1 MPAFLRR
8 LAKNFLLRRLLAMF
22 ATIFLVVTLT
32 FFMVRLMPGNP
43 IEVYINQQMS
53 LTGISYQEA
62 QNQAAA
68 LYNIDLTSPI
78 WVQWVDY
85 MKKMSVGDFGYSF
98 SSPGT
103 PVIKMIVDYLPWTI
117 FSVGISIFI
126 SFILG
131 IFMGMYIAYKRG
143 GWMDHILS
151 SFASITSSVPNYLV
165 GILLLIFFGVQLRII
180 PFSVMRGTAPAGVE
194 PGFSLEYLWGIFAHA
209 ILPMLTYI
217 ISTIGGWIL
226 TMKNTTMTTMGEDYV
241 LVAKARGL
249 KESRII
255 VHYVG
260 RNAILP
266 LFTTLVMQVGL
277 LIGGSPLI
285 ETIFVY
291 KGIGYAL
298 SNSLAQRDY
307 PVMQAIFL
315 CITISV
321 IFANFAADLLYSKL
335 DPRIKSNVTE

>member
-1 MPAFLRR
+1 MDLIRK
-8 LAKNFLLRRLLAMF
+8 LSKNYLLRKLLGMF
-22 ATIFLVVTLT
+22 ATIWLVVTLT

-62 QNQAAA
+62 RNQAAS
-68 LYNIDLTSPI
+68 LYNIDLDSPL
-78 WVQWVDY
+78 WVQWIDY
-85 MKKMSVGDFGYSF
+85 MKKMAVGDFGYSF

-103 PVIKMIVDYLPWTI
+103 PVFKMIVDYLPWTL
-117 FSVGISIFI
+117 FSVGTAIII
-126 SFILG
+126 SFAIGIL
-131 IFMGMYIAYKRG
+131 MGMYIAYKRG
-143 GWMDHILS
+143 GWLDNLIS
-151 SFASITSSVPNYLV
+151 SFASITSAVPNYLV
-165 GILLLIFFGVQLRII
+165 GILLLILFGVQLRII
-180 PFSVMRGTAPAGVE
+180 PFSVMRGTAPAGVA
-194 PGFSLEYLWGIFAHA
+194 PGFNIEYLWGIFTHA
-209 ILPMLTYI
+209 IMPMLTYI

-226 TMKNTTMTTMGEDYV
+226 TMKNTTLGTLGEDYV
-241 LVAKARGL
+241 LVARARGL

-255 VHYVG
+255 VNYVG

-266 LFTTLVMQVGL
+266 LFTTLVMQIGL

>member
-1 MPAFLRR
+1 MELFRKLS
-8 LAKNFLLRRLLAMF
+8 KNYLLRKLLGMF
-22 ATIFLVVTLT
+22 ATIWLVVTLT

-62 QNQAAA
+62 RNQAAA
-68 LYNIDLTSPI
+68 LYNIDLDSPL
-78 WVQWVDY
+78 WVQWIDY
-85 MKKMSVGDFGYSF
+85 MKKMAVGDFGYSF

-103 PVIKMIVDYLPWTI
+103 PVFKMIIDYLPWTL
-117 FSVGISIFI
+117 FSVGTAILI
-126 SFILG
+126 SFIIG
-131 IFMGMYIAYKRG
+131 ILMGMYIAYKRG
-143 GWMDHILS
+143 GWLDHFLS
-151 SFASITSSVPNYLV
+151 SFASITSAVPNYLV
-165 GILLLIFFGVQLRII
+165 GILLLILFGVQLRII
-180 PFSVMRGTAPAGVE
+180 PFSLMRGTAPAGVA
-194 PGFSLEYLWGIFAHA
+194 PGFNIEYLWGIFTHA

-226 TMKNTTMTTMGEDYV
+226 TMKNTTLGTLGEDYV
-241 LVAKARGL
+241 LVARARGL

-255 VHYVG
+255 VNYVG

-266 LFTTLVMQVGL
+266 LFTTLVMQIGL

-291 KGIGYAL
+291 KGIGFAL

>member
-1 MPAFLRR
+1 MDLIRK
-8 LAKNFLLRRLLAMF
+8 LSKNYLLRKLLGMF
-22 ATIFLVVTLT
+22 ATIWLVVTLT

-62 QNQAAA
+62 RNQAAS
-68 LYNIDLTSPI
+68 LYNIDLDSPL
-78 WVQWVDY
+78 WVQWIDY
-85 MKKMSVGDFGYSF
+85 MKKMAVGDFGYSF

-103 PVIKMIVDYLPWTI
+103 PVFKMIVDYLPWTL
-117 FSVGISIFI
+117 FSVGTAIII
-126 SFILG
+126 SFIIG
-131 IFMGMYIAYKRG
+131 ILMGMYIAYKRG
-143 GWMDHILS
+143 GWLDNLIS
-151 SFASITSSVPNYLV
+151 SFASITSAVPNYLV
-165 GILLLIFFGVQLRII
+165 GILLLILFGVQLRII
-180 PFSVMRGTAPAGVE
+180 PFSVMRGTAPAGVA
-194 PGFSLEYLWGIFAHA
+194 PGFSIEYLWGIFTHA
-209 ILPMLTYI
+209 IMPMLTYI

-226 TMKNTTMTTMGEDYV
+226 TMKNTTLGTLGEDYV
-241 LVAKARGL
+241 LVARARGL

-255 VHYVG
+255 VNYVG

-266 LFTTLVMQVGL
+266 LFTTLVMQIGL